1 MNELWESTKHA
12 WASNDVRPARR
23 STIHRAAASLAI
35 GIGAAVAAAG
45 GTGSGMT
52 DGVNTHVLTI
62 RASGFMHARGSA
74 VVRLFAA
81 GDNVLG
87 AGRWQLHAPIEG
99 GAVVF
104 RFRGLPAGTYAAV
117 VFHDENDNGVID
129 HGLLGPS
136 EPLGFSG
143 GFVLSL
149 LSGRP
154 DFERLKFD
162 FNPPAQLLD
171 VTVR

>member
-1 MNELWESTKHA
+1 MIELCELTMRPPGPVDGA
-12 WASNDVRPARR
+12 RTLGDVMRR
-23 STIHRAAASLAI
+23 TVVGLALAFGGAGISAAADGLNIGDLTIH
-35 GIGAAVAAAG
+35 V
-45 GTGSGMT
+45 TGF
-52 DGVNTHVLTI
+52 
-62 RASGFMHARGSA
+62 AHARGHA
-74 VVRLFAA
+74 VAKLFVP

-87 AGRWQLHAPIEG
+87 PGRWQVGMPIDG
-99 GAVVF
+99 GAAVF
-104 RFRGLPAGTYAAV
+104 RFKGLLAGRYATV

-149 LSGRP
+149 VSGRP

-162 FNPPAQLLD
+162 FKPPAQTLELQ
-171 VTVR
+171 VR